1 MSPVDV
7 NFTEIH
13 KINCY
18 LSEKLKFTSG
28 ANTSLEN
35 MSFWKG
41 NFNAAGSTIN

>member
-13 KINCY
+13 KIKCY

-28 ANTSLEN
+28 ATSLEN
-35 MSFWKG
+35 MSFWNG
-41 NFNAAGSTIN
+41 NFNAAGSNIN